1 MKRKAF
7 ESLALGLP
15 GTSLAIQWDDDL
27 VASVGGK
34 MYAVLCLSG
43 SAAGALSFKVGQEAF
58 LAWTGRT
65 GVRPASYLA
74 RAYWVQLTPDSGVP
88 PREVEAA
95 VRASHAL
102 VASGLT
108 RAARRAL
115 GIEAAPPPQRKR

>member
-7 ESLALGLP
+7 EAQVRALP
-15 GTSLAIQWDDDL
+15 GTTIDLKWEDDL

-34 MYAVLCLSG
+34 MYAVLGLSG
-43 SAAGALSFKVGQEAF
+43 AAAGALSFKVGQEAF
-58 LAWTGRT
+58 LAWTGRP
-65 GVRPASYLA
+65 GVRPAPYLA
-74 RAYWVQLTPDSGVP
+74 RAYWVQLTPESEIP

-108 RAARRAL
+108 LAARRAL
-115 GIEAAPPPQRKR
+115 GIKAAPPPLRKR